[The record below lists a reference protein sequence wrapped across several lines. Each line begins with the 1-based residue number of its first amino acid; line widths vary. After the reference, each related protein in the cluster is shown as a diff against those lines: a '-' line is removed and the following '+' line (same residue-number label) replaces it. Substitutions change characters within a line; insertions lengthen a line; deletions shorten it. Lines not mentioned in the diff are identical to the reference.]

1 MDHWFTSAIHERR
14 EELHAQA
21 ARARI
26 VRQLESG
33 RSSGLRRRIAD
44 SAQKLSDVLAAFAQ
58 SVRDGAA

>member
-1 MDHWFTSAIHERR
+1 MEHWFTSAIQERR

-26 VRQLESG
+26 IRQLESG
-33 RSSGLRRRIAD
+33 RSNGLRGRIAD

-58 SVRDGAA
+58 SVRDGTA